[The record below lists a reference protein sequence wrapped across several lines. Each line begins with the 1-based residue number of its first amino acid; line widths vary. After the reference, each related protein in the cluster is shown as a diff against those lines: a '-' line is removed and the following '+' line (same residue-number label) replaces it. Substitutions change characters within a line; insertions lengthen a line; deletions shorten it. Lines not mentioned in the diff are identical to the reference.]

1 MFLHI
6 IKVACLQKGGLQW
19 KQNKLRNPDL
29 LDGQLD
35 RPEVIIW
42 LDTEFIELGTL
53 LSKQVYYKEVI
64 KG

>member
-1 MFLHI
+1 MDN
-6 IKVACLQKGGLQW
+6 V
-19 KQNKLRNPDL
+19 
-29 LDGQLD
+29 LDK
-35 RPEVIIW
+35 PEVIIW